1 MTAKFFRGRFFMLVP
16 LMALMVI
23 STMSVSSSAAGEDE
37 DTGWLGVHLRRLT
50 PDLREAM
57 DIPTETGVLVADVVE
72 DSPAEKADFEVGD
85 IILKYDGQKV
95 SSPRGLSKL
104 VRETTPGKKVKV
116 EISRD
121 GQQMTLT
128 AEIGEREESERAYK
142 IKISG
147 DEGKEN
153 LLFHCPGS
161 MEWFGLPHPL
171 STWLGSDI
179 WLGVHTIDLTDQL
192 AKYFDITDGRGV
204 LISDV
209 IEDSPAEK
217 AKLKAGDVIV
227 KADGER
233 IEDTPDLR
241 EIIDEHEEGQE
252 MEVVVVRKGKEKTV
266 KLTLEKSPHR
276 IKTKFVKK
284 LKKLPRKLNEMKFM
298 VPHHDVPA
306 IDLEVEK
313 ILEDYDMEDLES
325 RLEELEEELE
335 RIKDKL
341 EMD

>member
-85 IILKYDGQKV
+85 IILKYDGQTV

-104 VRETTPGKKVKV
+104 VRETAPGKKVTV

-121 GQQMTLT
+121 GEQMTLT
-128 AEIGEREESERAYK
+128 AEIGAREGIEKLYK

-147 DEGKEN
+147 DEGEER
-153 LLFHCPGS
+153 LLFHCPGG
-161 MEWFGLPHPL
+161 MEWFGLPHRF

-179 WLGVHTIDLTDQL
+179 WLGVHTVDLTDQL
-192 AKYFDITDGRGV
+192 AKYFDIKDGRGV
-204 LISDV
+204 LISEV
-209 IEDSPAEK
+209 VEDSPAEK
-217 AKLKAGDVIV
+217 AKLQAGDVIV

-241 EIIDEHEEGQE
+241 EAIDEHEEGQE

-276 IKTKFVKK
+276 IETKFVKK
-284 LKKLPRKLNEMKFM
+284 LKRLPRKLKEMKFM
-298 VPHHDVPA
+298 GPHHDVPE